1 MTATQ
6 CELPL
11 SPARHIAPM
20 QCTGIAAS
28 VGFRSE
34 PPISEPSD
42 EWHVRLRSLHELIC
56 ELLIK
61 NQRLRVALLEATS
74 ASPAES
80 PAQAA

>member
-20 QCTGIAAS
+20 QGTGITAS

-34 PPISEPSD
+34 PPMGEPPD

-74 ASPAES
+74 VGPTES
-80 PAQAA
+80 QAHAA

>member
-20 QCTGIAAS
+20 QGTGIPAS
-28 VGFRSE
+28 VNRPELPMNE
-34 PPISEPSD
+34 PHQ
-42 EWHVRLRSLHELIC
+42 EWQIRLFGLQELIC

-80 PAQAA
+80 QAHAA